1 MTNCIRDTPGTIGY
15 IDSGH
20 GHSEGLVEIELQNR
34 DGSFLS
40 SKEAGAR
47 GGIGAAAGAIP
58 TSADEDFGG
67 VDLLNQVS
75 FVVVVLCC
83 CCCYGCGGGGV
94 SFWYLV
100 VLFVSLDC
108 FGSVHS
114 VISTTTTTTM
124 TTL

>member
-75 FVVVVLCC
+75 FVVVV
-83 CCCYGCGGGGV
+83 V
-94 SFWYLV
+94 
-100 VLFVSLDC
+100 
-108 FGSVHS
+108 
-114 VISTTTTTTM
+114 
-124 TTL
+124 